1 MKKSKE
7 QIVGVLLIIL
17 HIVGIVGFSIEET
30 RQLFQWLTP
39 LNLILSL
46 GFLLWLHSKRNTR
59 FILLSVAVGVLGYLA
74 EVVGTNTGL
83 IFGSYTYG
91 GTLGLKVWST
101 PLLIGVNWLMMIYYT
116 GAIAKKVVE
125 NRIFQVLIGAS
136 LMVLMDL
143 LIEPVAIQYDY
154 WSWTSVE
161 VPIQNYVGW
170 FVLALVL
177 HTLYNRIEEIRKN
190 TVAMYLAI
198 AQFIFFLGLN
208 IIRTI

>member
-1 MKKSKE
+1 MKKSKG

-17 HIVGIVGFSIEET
+17 HVVGIVGFSIDET

-46 GFLLWLHSKRNTR
+46 GFLLWLHPNRNTK
-59 FILLSVAVGVLGYLA
+59 FILLSVTVGTLGYLL
-74 EVVGTNTGL
+74 EVAGVNTGL

-91 GTLGLKVWST
+91 ATLGLKVWST
-101 PLLIGVNWLMMIYYT
+101 PLLIGANWLMMIYYT
-116 GAIAKKVVE
+116 GAIAKRVVE
-125 NRIFQVLIGAS
+125 NRIFQVLIGTG
-136 LMVLMDL
+136 LMVIIDL
-143 LIEPVAIQYDY
+143 LIEPVAIRYDY

-161 VPIQNYVGW
+161 IPLQNYVGW
-170 FVLALVL
+170 FAVALTL
-177 HTLYNRIEEIRKN
+177 HILYNGIEEIRKN
-190 TVAMYLAI
+190 PVAMYLAA